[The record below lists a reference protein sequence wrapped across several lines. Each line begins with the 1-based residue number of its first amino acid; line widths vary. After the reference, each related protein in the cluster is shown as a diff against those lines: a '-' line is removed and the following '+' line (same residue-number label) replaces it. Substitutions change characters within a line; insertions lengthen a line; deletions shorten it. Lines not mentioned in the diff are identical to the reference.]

1 MKSFIIEGVE
11 SNRLH
16 FRKVALS
23 DYDAW
28 LPFFYNA
35 ESTKY
40 LGTFEGTNEER
51 CLSWINRMNWR
62 YDNDNGLMA
71 LIDKTSGVLIGQCG
85 LLKQT
90 VDEVDEIEIGYHI
103 LPQYR
108 RMGYA
113 AEAAI
118 FCKNY
123 AFDNNLVES
132 VISIIHIENTNS
144 MAVARK
150 NGMQLERQTI
160 YMNKQVTIFRVTN
173 PTTLLSV

>member
-1 MKSFIIEGVE
+1 MKSFIIEDAE
-11 SNRLH
+11 SDRLH
-16 FRKVALS
+16 FRKVTQS

-35 ESTKY
+35 ESTRF
-40 LGTFEGTNEER
+40 LGTFDGTNEER
-51 CLSWINRMNWR
+51 CQSWIDRMNWR

-71 LIDKTSGVLIGQCG
+71 LIDKTTGALVGQCG

-90 VDEVDEIEIGYHI
+90 IDGVDEIEIGYHL

-113 AEAAI
+113 GEAAI
-118 FCKNY
+118 FCKHF
-123 AFDNNLVES
+123 AFDNHLTDT
-132 VISIIHIENTNS
+132 VISLIHPQNNNS

-150 NGMQLERQTI
+150 NGMQLE
-160 YMNKQVTIFRVTN
+160 KQSSYRDITVNVFRVTN
-173 PTTLLSV
+173 PATLSF